1 MAGKSLA
8 LGAMVLAALALPACK
23 PPPTDAA
30 VERAAIL
37 PAAGGPSAPLASPDT
52 TNAVWA
58 QSGQGQDRPM
68 RLVYGVPGQ
77 PVLVALECIDAASP
91 DARLRITRH
100 AQADTGAGALLALI
114 GNGAIGRIP
123 VDATEAG
130 GRVLWQGEIAA
141 IDPVWEPLAGPRE
154 MTVTV
159 PGAGLV
165 RINPGEQPWELLTQC
180 HGVPP
185 EIAPPPPVHVPEPS
199 PPPILS
205 PIP

>member
-1 MAGKSLA
+1 MNGRTLA
-8 LGAMVLAALALPACK
+8 LGGMMLTALALPACK

-30 VERAAIL
+30 VARAAIL
-37 PAAGGPSAPLASPDT
+37 PAAAGPSDPLVSPDT

-58 QSGQGQDRPM
+58 QSGAGQDGPM

-77 PVLVALECIDAASP
+77 PVLVALECLDAASP
-91 DARLRITRH
+91 KARLRITRH
-100 AQADTGAGALLALI
+100 APADTGAGALLALI
-114 GNGAIGRIP
+114 GNGAIGRIA

-130 GRVLWQGEIAA
+130 GRVLWQGESPA

-165 RINPGEQPWELLTQC
+165 RINPGEQPWALLTEC
-180 HGVPP
+180 RSVPP
-185 EIAPPPPVHVPEPS
+185 EIALPVVAAEPS
-199 PPPILS
+199 PAPILS

>member
-1 MAGKSLA
+1 MSGRCLA
-8 LGAMVLAALALPACK
+8 LGGAVLAALALPGCK
-23 PPPTDAA
+23 PPPTDAPVA
-30 VERAAIL
+30 RAAIL
-37 PAAGGPSAPLASPDT
+37 PAAEGPSLPLASPDT

-58 QSGQGQDRPM
+58 QSGKPM

-77 PVLVALECIDAASP
+77 PVLLALECLDPASP

-100 AQADTGAGALLALI
+100 APADSGAGALLALI
-114 GNGAIGRIP
+114 GNGAIGRIA
-123 VDATEAG
+123 VDATETG
-130 GRVLWQGEIAA
+130 GRVLWQGETAA

-165 RINPGEQPWELLTQC
+165 RINPGEQPWKLLTEC
-180 HGVPP
+180 RGVPSESEP
-185 EIAPPPPVHVPEPS
+185 PAPVP
-199 PPPILS
+199 S

>member
-1 MAGKSLA
+1 MGGRCLSFGGVA
-8 LGAMVLAALALPACK
+8 LAALALPACK

-30 VERAAIL
+30 VARAAIL
-37 PAAGGPSAPLASPDT
+37 PAAEGPSLPLASPDT
-52 TNAVWA
+52 TEAVWA
-58 QSGQGQDRPM
+58 QSGQPM

-77 PVLVALECIDAASP
+77 PVLVALECLDAATP

-100 AQADTGAGALLALI
+100 APADSGAGALLALI

-130 GRVLWQGEIAA
+130 GRVLWQGESPA
-141 IDPVWEPLAGPRE
+141 IDPEWEPLAGPRE

-165 RINPGEQPWELLTQC
+165 RINPGEQPWELLTEC
-180 HGVPP
+180 RGALPEIVPP
-185 EIAPPPPVHVPEPS
+185 VFMPEPS